1 MTEQNSTELIKEE
14 LDHFMRLAHAQSK
27 QLKQY
32 ADLQKRS
39 HALIKTLL
47 QRLSSKE
54 TDKE

>member
-1 MTEQNSTELIKEE
+1 MTEQNSTEGMKED

>member
-1 MTEQNSTELIKEE
+1 MTEQNSTEAIKEE

-54 TDKE
+54 ADKE